1 VTVSNGVL
9 HAVFPNGSP
18 PEDTS
23 DAIQGWFVE
32 NVPASGDLIVFD
44 LFPNDVYLMGIDPVA
59 GFYVYGLYNPLTGAL
74 TPQDTDLPGGLGS
87 APNHASISGNELILT
102 TANGG
107 QLTLQA
113 IPEPPAIVLVGLGL
127 VGLALMRKAQRS
139 IPRNA

>member
-1 VTVSNGVL
+1 
-9 HAVFPNGSP
+9 
-18 PEDTS
+18 
-23 DAIQGWFVE
+23 
-32 NVPASGDLIVFD
+32 
-44 LFPNDVYLMGIDPVA
+44 MGIDPLA
-59 GFYVYGLYNPLTGAL
+59 TGFYVYGLYNPLTGAL

-87 APNHASISGNELILT
+87 APNHAFISGNELILT

-127 VGLALMRKAQRS
+127 VGLALMCKAQRS